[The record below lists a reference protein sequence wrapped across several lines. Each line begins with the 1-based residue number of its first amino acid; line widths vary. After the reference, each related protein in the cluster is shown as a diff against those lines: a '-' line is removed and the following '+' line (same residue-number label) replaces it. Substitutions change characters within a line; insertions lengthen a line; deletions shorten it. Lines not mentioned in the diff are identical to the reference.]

1 MDWKNPFR
9 KGPKALD
16 GPSADGHGT
25 DPDSS
30 DASPLGD
37 AIVANEAVKKKQMLL
52 LGAGGLA
59 ALIIGSSWIFAGE
72 DKSGDG
78 NVKRQVADVSV
89 DEMVNKNMAEKEW
102 RAQSEAQMMSMDNNM
117 RALAARAQRADQL
130 EAQLAQSQAQSGGGG
145 SGGVAGISPDT
156 ERVLSAY
163 QNENEQL
170 KAALAAARQSPIMG
184 QPIVGPGATSAG
196 PNALYGRTSPPSYQ
210 SAPGT
215 PAGQAA
221 MAAAG
226 MTGGRGSEVSLV
238 SFGEG
243 TSGTGSPVPK
253 GNTVFTDSAN
263 YLPPNSI
270 AVAKVIV
277 GVDAAAGVQSQ
288 TDPLPVVLRITGPA
302 RSVYDN
308 GRLLTTNIAGCLVNG
323 AARGD
328 LSSEKVYVKLQR
340 MTCPQP
346 NGRYAVSDVKGFIAF
361 GGKTGVRGRVVSR
374 EGSLIGQA
382 FLAGLAGGFG
392 RGFSANT
399 NTTLTGT
406 NVNVNGQRQKLGTG
420 DIHEGGLGEGIAT
433 SGDMVSKYLI
443 ERAEQYQP
451 VIEMPT
457 GIDVEIVFLE
467 GVFING

>member
-1 MDWKNPFR
+1 MDLRRLFQKR
-9 KGPKALD
+9 PKALD
-16 GPSADGHGT
+16 HADDGFGDDDNDT
-25 DPDSS
+25 
-30 DASPLGD
+30 APLGD
-37 AIVANEAVKKKQMLL
+37 AMAANDAARRKQMLL
-52 LGAGGLA
+52 LGGAGAA
-59 ALIIGSSWIFAGE
+59 ALVVGSLYIFDDDPGKGE
-72 DKSGDG
+72 GELAEAVEG
-78 NVKRQVADVSV
+78 VSV

-102 RAQSEAQMMSMDNNM
+102 RAQSEAQMMSMDTNM
-117 RALAARAQRADQL
+117 RALAARAERADQL
-130 EAQLAQSQAQSGGGG
+130 EAQFTREQGG
-145 SGGVAGISPDT
+145 SVSPET

-163 QNENEQL
+163 QAENEQL
-170 KAALAAARQSPIMG
+170 RAALAAARQSP
-184 QPIVGPGATSAG
+184 VGANAG
-196 PNALYGRTSPPSYQ
+196 PTGLYGRTSPPGYQ
-210 SAPGT
+210 VASSPRGNAGGTT
-215 PAGQAA
+215 PAGEAA
-221 MAAAG
+221 AAAAG
-226 MTGGRGSEVSLV
+226 LSGRSSEVALV

-243 TSGTGSPVPK
+243 AVSSNGSPVPK
-253 GNTVFTDSAN
+253 GNTVYTDSAN

-270 AVAKVIV
+270 ALARVIV
-277 GVDAAAGVQSQ
+277 GVDANAGVQSQ

-308 GRLLTTNIAGCLVNG
+308 GRLLTTNISGCLVNG

-346 NGRYAVSDVKGFIAF
+346 NGRYAVSEVKGFIAF

-374 EGSLIGQA
+374 EGALVGQA

-399 NTTLTGT
+399 SSILTGT
-406 NVNVNGQRQKLGTG
+406 NVTVDGKRQRLGTG
-420 DIHEGGLGEGIAT
+420 EILEGGLGEGVAT
-433 SGDMVSKYLI
+433 SADMVSKYLI

>member
-1 MDWKNPFR
+1 MEWKNPFR

-16 GPSADGHGT
+16 GSARAGHGGEPG
-25 DPDSS
+25 DS
-30 DASPLGD
+30 DAMPLGD
-37 AIVANEAVKKKQMLL
+37 AIVANEAVRKKQVLL
-52 LGAGGLA
+52 LGAGGVA
-59 ALIIGSSWIFAGE
+59 ALMVGSSYIF
-72 DKSGDG
+72 SGDNKQTDTG
-78 NVKRQVADVSV
+78 VQHQLGQVSV

-102 RAQSEAQMMSMDNNM
+102 RAQSEAQMMSMDNSM

-130 EAQLAQSQAQSGGGG
+130 EAQLAQSQAAHSMSG
-145 SGGVAGISPDT
+145 SSEMSPGA

-170 KAALAAARQSPIMG
+170 KAALAAARQSPVMG
-184 QPIVGPGATSAG
+184 QLVAGPGASPAG
-196 PNALYGRTSPPSYQ
+196 PSSLYGRGGPSSYH
-210 SAPGT
+210 SAQGS

-221 MAAAG
+221 AAAAG
-226 MTGGRGSEVSLV
+226 LPGGRSNEVSLI
-238 SFGEG
+238 SFNESA
-243 TSGTGSPVPK
+243 SGTGSPVPK
-253 GNTVFTDSAN
+253 GNTVYTDSSN

-302 RSVYDN
+302 RSVYDK
-308 GRLLTTNIAGCLVNG
+308 GRLLTTNIVGCLVNG

-382 FLAGLAGGFG
+382 FVAGLAGGFG

-399 NTTLTGT
+399 NTMLSGT
-406 NVNVNGQRQKLGTG
+406 SVNVNGQRDKLGAG
-420 DIHEGGLGEGIAT
+420 EILRGGLGEGVAT

>member
-16 GPSADGHGT
+16 GSAGEIEA
-25 DPDSS
+25 S

-59 ALIIGSSWIFAGE
+59 ALLIGSTYIF
-72 DKSGDG
+72 SGDG
-78 NVKRQVADVSV
+78 KSSDAHVKKEVGDVSV

-102 RAQSEAQMMSMDNNM
+102 RAQSEAQMMAMDNNM

-130 EAQLAQSQAQSGGGG
+130 EAQMAQSQAQGA
-145 SGGVAGISPDT
+145 GVSPDT

-163 QNENEQL
+163 QSENEQL
-170 KAALAAARQSPIMG
+170 KAALAAARQSPVMG
-184 QPIVGPGATSAG
+184 QPVMGPGVTPVG
-196 PNALYGRTSPPSYQ
+196 PNAMYGRTSPPSYQ
-210 SAPGT
+210 SAQAT

-221 MAAAG
+221 AAAAG
-226 MTGGRGSEVSLV
+226 LPSGRGSEVSLV
-238 SFGEG
+238 SFNEG
-243 TSGTGSPVPK
+243 ASGTGSPVPK
-253 GNTVFTDSAN
+253 GNTVYTDSAN

-399 NTTLTGT
+399 NSILQGT
-406 NVNVNGQRQKLGTG
+406 NVNVNGQRQKLGPG
-420 DIHEGGLGEGIAT
+420 EILQGGLGEGVAT
-433 SGDMVSKYLI
+433 SADTVSKYLI

>member
-16 GPSADGHGT
+16 GPATETGNG
-25 DPDSS
+25 

-59 ALIIGSSWIFAGE
+59 ALVIGSSWIFAG
-72 DKSGDG
+72 DHKSSDAG
-78 NVKRQVADVSV
+78 VKRQVADVSV

-130 EAQLAQSQAQSGGGG
+130 EAQLAQSQAQGSTGGG
-145 SGGVAGISPDT
+145 GISPDT

-184 QPIVGPGATSAG
+184 QPVVGPGATSVG

-210 SAPGT
+210 APGT

-226 MTGGRGSEVSLV
+226 MPGGRGSEVSLV

-243 TSGTGSPVPK
+243 TGGTGSPVPK

-420 DIHEGGLGEGIAT
+420 DILEGGLGEGIAT

>member
-16 GPSADGHGT
+16 GPA
-25 DPDSS
+25 PDAGSGE
-30 DASPLGD
+30 ASPLGD

-59 ALIIGSSWIFAGE
+59 ALIAGSSWIFAGE
-72 DKSGDG
+72 DKKSDAS
-78 NVKRQVADVSV
+78 VKHQVEDVSV

-130 EAQLAQSQAQSGGGG
+130 EAQLAQSQGQN
-145 SGGVAGISPDT
+145 AGMSPDT

-170 KAALAAARQSPIMG
+170 KAALAAARQSPVMG
-184 QPIVGPGATSAG
+184 QPVVGPGATPVG

-210 SAPGT
+210 SAAAT

-221 MAAAG
+221 IAAAG
-226 MTGGRGSEVSLV
+226 LPGRGSEVSLV

-243 TSGTGSPVPK
+243 ASGTGSPVPK

-399 NTTLTGT
+399 NSILSGT
-406 NVNVNGQRQKLGTG
+406 NVTVDGQRQQLSTG
-420 DIHEGGLGEGIAT
+420 EILRGGLGEGVAQT
-433 SGDMVSKYLI
+433 GDMVSKYLI

-467 GVFING
+467 GVYVRN

>member
-16 GPSADGHGT
+16 GSAGEIEAN
-25 DPDSS
+25 

-59 ALIIGSSWIFAGE
+59 ALLIGSTYIF
-72 DKSGDG
+72 SGDG
-78 NVKRQVADVSV
+78 KSSDAHVKKEVGDVSV

-102 RAQSEAQMMSMDNNM
+102 RAQSEAQMMAMDNNM

-130 EAQLAQSQAQSGGGG
+130 EAQMAQGQAQGAMG
-145 SGGVAGISPDT
+145 SAGVSPDT

-163 QNENEQL
+163 QSENEQL
-170 KAALAAARQSPIMG
+170 KAALAAARQSPVMG
-184 QPIVGPGATSAG
+184 QPVMGPGVTPVG
-196 PNALYGRTSPPSYQ
+196 PNAMYGRTSPPSYQ
-210 SAPGT
+210 SAQAT

-221 MAAAG
+221 AAAAG
-226 MTGGRGSEVSLV
+226 LPSGRGSEVSLV
-238 SFGEG
+238 SFNEG
-243 TSGTGSPVPK
+243 ASGTGSPVPK
-253 GNTVFTDSAN
+253 GNTVYTDSAN

-399 NTTLTGT
+399 NSILQGT
-406 NVNVNGQRQKLGTG
+406 NVNVNGQRQKLGPG
-420 DIHEGGLGEGIAT
+420 EILQGGLGEGVAT
-433 SGDMVSKYLI
+433 SADTVSKYLI

>member
-1 MDWKNPFR
+1 MDLRTLYR
-9 KGPKALD
+9 KKTKAVD
-16 GPSADGHGT
+16 AAPEAA
-25 DPDSS
+25 
-30 DASPLGD
+30 ASPLGD
-37 AIVANEAVKKKQMLL
+37 AMVANEAVKKKQMLL
-52 LGAGGLA
+52 LASAGAA
-59 ALIIGSSWIFAGE
+59 ALVAGSLYIFDDAPS
-72 DKSGDG
+72 KSG
-78 NVKRQVADVSV
+78 KELESQVEGVSV
-89 DEMVNKNMAEKEW
+89 DDMVNKNMGEKEW
-102 RAQSEAQMMSMDNNM
+102 RAQSEAQMMSMDTNM
-117 RALAARAQRADQL
+117 RSLAARAQRADQL
-130 EAQLAQSQAQSGGGG
+130 EAQLAQSQAQQA
-145 SGGVAGISPDT
+145 GVNPET

-163 QNENEQL
+163 QSENEQL
-170 KAALAAARQSPIMG
+170 KAALAAARQSP
-184 QPIVGPGATSAG
+184 VGVATGANAG

-210 SAPGT
+210 AVGVPRGPGVQPSAT
-215 PAGQAA
+215 GQAA
-221 MAAAG
+221 ASAAG
-226 MTGGRGSEVSLV
+226 LPGIRSSEVSLV

-243 TSGTGSPVPK
+243 AASGTGSPVPK
-253 GNTVFTDSAN
+253 GNTVYTDSAN

-277 GVDAAAGVQSQ
+277 GVDANAGVQSQ

-302 RSVYDN
+302 RSVYDQ

-323 AARGD
+323 AARAD

-374 EGSLIGQA
+374 EGALIGQA

-399 NTTLTGT
+399 NSILQGT
-406 NVNVNGQRQKLGTG
+406 NVNVNGQRQKLGAG
-420 DIHEGGLGEGIAT
+420 EILEGGLGEGVAT
-433 SGDMVSKYLI
+433 SADMVSKYLI

>member
-16 GPSADGHGT
+16 GPLADGHSA
-25 DPDSS
+25 DPGSNV
-30 DASPLGD
+30 ASPLGD

-72 DKSGDG
+72 SKSGDG

-130 EAQLAQSQAQSGGGG
+130 EAQLAQNQAQGGG
-145 SGGVAGISPDT
+145 SGGAAGIPPDT

-184 QPIVGPGATSAG
+184 QPVVGPGATSVG

-226 MTGGRGSEVSLV
+226 MPGGRGSEVSLV

-243 TSGTGSPVPK
+243 ISGTGSPVPK

-420 DIHEGGLGEGIAT
+420 DILEGGLGEGIAT

>member
-1 MDWKNPFR
+1 MKLAELFR
-9 KGPKALD
+9 KKPKALD
-16 GPSADGHGT
+16 AATADGGVLPVV
-25 DPDSS
+25 DPM
-30 DASPLGD
+30 A
-37 AIVANEAVKKKQMLL
+37 ANDEVKRRQLL
-52 LGAGGLA
+52 LLSGVGAVALVLGSLYIFDDGEGAGDE
-59 ALIIGSSWIFAGE
+59 ALQE
-72 DKSGDG
+72 K
-78 NVKRQVADVSV
+78 VTEVST
-89 DEMVNKNMAEKEW
+89 DDMVNKNMSEKEW
-102 RAQSEAQMMSMDNNM
+102 RAQSEAQLESMNNQM
-117 RALAARAQRADQL
+117 RSLSARAQQADQL
-130 EAQLAQSQAQSGGGG
+130 EQQLQRANGQNGEMTE
-145 SGGVAGISPDT
+145 DT
-156 ERVLSAY
+156 RRVLGAY
-163 QNENEQL
+163 QEENEQL
-170 KAALAAARQSPIMG
+170 RAALAAARQSPVI
-184 QPIVGPGATSAG
+184 GPGAG
-196 PNALYGRTSPPSYQ
+196 PNALYGRQSPPSYAQ
-210 SAPGT
+210 AAPKPGSPALS

-221 MAAAG
+221 ADAVG
-226 MTGGRGSEVSLV
+226 MPIMRGSEVKLV
-238 SFGEG
+238 SFGDAPA
-243 TSGTGSPVPK
+243 GTGMPVPK
-253 GNTVFTDSAN
+253 GNTVYTDSST

-277 GVDAAAGVQSQ
+277 GVDASASVQSQ
-288 TDPLPVVLRITGPA
+288 SDPLPVVLRITGPA

-346 NGRYAVSDVKGFIAF
+346 GGRYAVSDVKGFIAF

-374 EGSLIGQA
+374 EGSLVGQA

-399 NTTLTGT
+399 QSLFQGT
-406 NVNVNGQRQKLGTG
+406 NVTVDGKRQKLGTG
-420 DIHEGGLGEGIAT
+420 DILEGGVGEGVAT
-433 SGDMVSKYLI
+433 SADMVSKYLI

>member
-16 GPSADGHGT
+16 GSAGDTEG
-25 DPDSS
+25 S

-59 ALIIGSSWIFAGE
+59 ALLIGSTYIF
-72 DKSGDG
+72 SGDG
-78 NVKRQVADVSV
+78 KSSDAHVKKEVGDVSV

-102 RAQSEAQMMSMDNNM
+102 RAQSEAQMMAMDNNM

-130 EAQLAQSQAQSGGGG
+130 EAQMAQGQAQGAMG
-145 SGGVAGISPDT
+145 SAGVSPDT

-163 QNENEQL
+163 QSENEQL
-170 KAALAAARQSPIMG
+170 KAALAAARQSPVMG
-184 QPIVGPGATSAG
+184 QPVMGPGVTPVG
-196 PNALYGRTSPPSYQ
+196 PNAMYGRTSPPSYQ
-210 SAPGT
+210 SAQAT

-221 MAAAG
+221 AAAAG
-226 MTGGRGSEVSLV
+226 LPSGRGSEVSLV
-238 SFGEG
+238 SFNEG
-243 TSGTGSPVPK
+243 ASGTGSPVPK
-253 GNTVFTDSAN
+253 GNTVYTDSAN

-374 EGSLIGQA
+374 EGALIGQA

-399 NTTLTGT
+399 NSILQGT
-406 NVNVNGQRQKLGTG
+406 NVNVNGQRQKLGAG
-420 DIHEGGLGEGIAT
+420 EILQGGLGEGVAT
-433 SGDMVSKYLI
+433 SADTVSKYLI

>member
-1 MDWKNPFR
+1 
-9 KGPKALD
+9 
-16 GPSADGHGT
+16 
-25 DPDSS
+25 
-30 DASPLGD
+30 
-37 AIVANEAVKKKQMLL
+37 
-52 LGAGGLA
+52 
-59 ALIIGSSWIFAGE
+59 
-72 DKSGDG
+72 
-78 NVKRQVADVSV
+78 
-89 DEMVNKNMAEKEW
+89 
-102 RAQSEAQMMSMDNNM
+102 
-117 RALAARAQRADQL
+117 
-130 EAQLAQSQAQSGGGG
+130 
-145 SGGVAGISPDT
+145 
-156 ERVLSAY
+156 VLSAY

-170 KAALAAARQSPIMG
+170 KAALAAARQSPVMG
-184 QPIVGPGATSAG
+184 QPVVGPTTSVG

-210 SAPGT
+210 TAPGT

-226 MTGGRGSEVSLV
+226 TARRGAAARSAWSR
-238 SFGEG
+238 SMAKARAGPA
-243 TSGTGSPVPK
+243 SPVPK

-399 NTTLTGT
+399 NSTLTGT

-420 DIHEGGLGEGIAT
+420 DILEGGLGEGIAT

>member
-1 MDWKNPFR
+1 MR
-9 KGPKALD
+9 RISL
-16 GPSADGHGT
+16 
-25 DPDSS
+25 
-30 DASPLGD
+30 
-37 AIVANEAVKKKQMLL
+37 
-52 LGAGGLA
+52 AGGLGRRGLAGLLCAGLLAGMVPVVGADSAGVRHSPAVVMVCHNYGCAKQA
-59 ALIIGSSWIFAGE
+59 AVRVDTSTLWWIDDVLQA
-72 DKSGDG
+72 S
-78 NVKRQVADVSV
+78 ADAA
-89 DEMVNKNMAEKEW
+89 AE
-102 RAQSEAQMMSMDNNM
+102 REALS
-117 RALAARAQRADQL
+117 RVL
-130 EAQLAQSQAQSGGGG
+130 AQLY
-145 SGGVAGISPDT
+145 
-156 ERVLSAY
+156 RL
-163 QNENEQL
+163 
-170 KAALAAARQSPIMG
+170 AARQSPVMG
-184 QPIVGPGATSAG
+184 QPVMGPGVTPVG
-196 PNALYGRTSPPSYQ
+196 PNAMYGRTSPPSYQ
-210 SAPGT
+210 SAQAT

-221 MAAAG
+221 AAAAG
-226 MTGGRGSEVSLV
+226 LPSGRGSEVSLV
-238 SFGEG
+238 SFNEG
-243 TSGTGSPVPK
+243 ASGTGSPVPK
-253 GNTVFTDSAN
+253 GNTVYTDSAN

-399 NTTLTGT
+399 NSILQGT
-406 NVNVNGQRQKLGTG
+406 NVNVNGQRQKLGPG
-420 DIHEGGLGEGIAT
+420 EILQGGLGEGVAT
-433 SGDMVSKYLI
+433 SADTVSKYLI

>member
-1 MDWKNPFR
+1 MD
-9 KGPKALD
+9 
-16 GPSADGHGT
+16 T
-25 DPDSS
+25 
-30 DASPLGD
+30 
-37 AIVANEAVKKKQMLL
+37 
-52 LGAGGLA
+52 
-59 ALIIGSSWIFAGE
+59 
-72 DKSGDG
+72 
-78 NVKRQVADVSV
+78 
-89 DEMVNKNMAEKEW
+89 
-102 RAQSEAQMMSMDNNM
+102 NM

-130 EAQLAQSQAQSGGGG
+130 EAQLAQGQAAQST
-145 SGGVAGISPDT
+145 SGGGISPDT

-170 KAALAAARQSPIMG
+170 KAALAAARQSPVMG
-184 QPIVGPGATSAG
+184 QPSVGPGATPVG

-210 SAPGT
+210 TAPST
-215 PAGQAA
+215 PAGQSA

-226 MTGGRGSEVSLV
+226 LPAGRGSEVSLV
-238 SFGEG
+238 SFNEG

-392 RGFSANT
+392 RGFAANT
-399 NTTLTGT
+399 NSTLTGT
-406 NVNVNGQRQKLGTG
+406 NVNVNGQRQKLGAG
-420 DIHEGGLGEGIAT
+420 DLLQGGIGEGVAT